1 MLDFCEINERLKDI
15 LAVNGMGRIKDADVA
30 KALGITPNTYTGM
43 KFRSSIPYP
52 QIMNFLHSK
61 GISINLFFYGKE
73 VANNKK
79 YKILRLF
86 NVTASLGGGALNENI
101 A

>member
-1 MLDFCEINERLKDI
+1 M
-15 LAVNGMGRIKDADVA
+15 
-30 KALGITPNTYTGM
+30 
-43 KFRSSIPYP
+43 
-52 QIMNFLHSK
+52 Q
-61 GISINLFFYGKE
+61 ISINLFFYGKE

-101 A
+101 AYENVLFDTHLV

>member
-52 QIMNFLHSK
+52 QIMNFTL
-61 GISINLFFYGKE
+61 
-73 VANNKK
+73 
-79 YKILRLF
+79 
-86 NVTASLGGGALNENI
+86 
-101 A
+101 

>member
-1 MLDFCEINERLKDI
+1 MIRENPLNLSW
-15 LAVNGMGRIKDADVA
+15 
-30 KALGITPNTYTGM
+30 AL
-43 KFRSSIPYP
+43 
-52 QIMNFLHSK
+52 
-61 GISINLFFYGKE
+61 NLFFYGKE

-101 A
+101 TYENVLFDTHLA